1 MDKEAIAR
9 LITQKGV
16 KNFNLSM
23 FPEQDRKEI
32 MEIVANNYLRIG
44 KVREFMELL
53 EFLDTKKYQG
63 IMKKYAEDIMLLG
76 DFETAAMIY
85 EKIGDKLMAQTIR
98 ENFLK

>member
-1 MDKEAIAR
+1 
-9 LITQKGV
+9 
-16 KNFNLSM
+16 
-23 FPEQDRKEI
+23 
-32 MEIVANNYLRIG
+32 
-44 KVREFMELL
+44 MELL